1 MKIFIYSD
9 LHISKTSSI
18 LPLTSSNPKYTYR
31 QNMILELGK
40 YLAEIIDEEKPDL
53 IINLG
58 DTFDQHT
65 ISSYDINVASEFFK
79 CFRLINIPHIVLV
92 GNHEMMNYDFN
103 AVELL
108 SNIPNITVIA
118 EPKVV
123 DGEFLKF
130 IYGKSDNIDNDT
142 RLALMPYMDY
152 KDILKLPEGTFLFSH
167 LDIAGIKIRDN
178 IELENGVDI
187 KTLSD
192 YKLVFN
198 GHIHKPSI
206 KNNIVSVGSVTTHS
220 FSDDNNSVPQC
231 YLFDTNTLDLKTFKP
246 KMCPLFRKVEI
257 YNISD
262 LKNYIDKLDKSYKY
276 ILQVTCP
283 FELKESVKD
292 LLQNNGNIIL
302 AHRLNIKM
310 ISIPKTEINNVEV
323 LPNIDIKKSFS
334 DFLDTME
341 LKYPRSLY
349 NKVLEE
355 IK

>member
-65 ISSYDINVASEFFK
+65 ISSYDITVASEFFN
-79 CFRLINIPHIVLV
+79 CFRLLNMPHLVLV

-103 AVELL
+103 AIKLL
-108 SNIPNITVIA
+108 NNINNITVIS
-118 EPKVV
+118 EPCTIHSELFQHITDKI
-123 DGEFLKF
+123 E
-130 IYGKSDNIDNDT
+130 
-142 RLALMPYMDY
+142 LALMPYMEY
-152 KDILKLPEGTFLFSH
+152 KDILELPKGSFLFSH
-167 LDIAGIKIRDN
+167 LDIAGVKIRDN
-178 IELENGVDI
+178 IELEDGIDI

-310 ISIPKTEINNVEV
+310 TSIPKTEINNVEV